1 MGGGAPGRVVA
12 SFVGATLLALAV
24 AGCSAPGGPDLGD
37 TGAAPG
43 SGRDAVAT
51 PVDGEQVWLVD
62 RPITNNQA
70 FDGTRVFLLE
80 VSFPGG
86 PTDDRRQVTL
96 TAYTAADG
104 RFRWATPVCEE
115 ASLLPVGDLASGV
128 LVVNCATEGVWGVEA
143 ATGEVR
149 WQSEVAPELDLNIQ
163 VAPAHVVLDDQDRVV
178 VLDRRSGDEVLVSP
192 GSADAVTS
200 VVLAGDQL
208 VLAGPDSVE
217 AVGLDGAARWQVP
230 EGGTWVL
237 ADDDR
242 VVVAGEGEPIRI
254 FDGEGREV
262 QRWPA
267 LAPETY
273 PLAVT
278 GGHLLTYAV
287 DVEESAV
294 DLATG
299 RTRWRLD
306 PSWSGYPTVH
316 VAADGLVRVERPEG
330 GVEIRDVATQK
341 RRASAPGTTLL
352 VYGRRAVSVESVPG
366 KAAFRVVPFR

>member
-1 MGGGAPGRVVA
+1 MAIFLA
-12 SFVGATLLALAV
+12 SILFALAV
-24 AGCSAPGGPDLGD
+24 VGCSAPGGPDLGD

-51 PVDGEQVWLVD
+51 PVDGKQVWLVD

-86 PTDDRRQVTL
+86 ASADGRQVTL

-104 RFRWATPVCEE
+104 RFRWATPVCED
-115 ASLLPVGDLASGV
+115 ASLQSVGDMASGV
-128 LVVNCATEGVWGVEA
+128 LVVNCATEGVWGVDA

-163 VAPAHVVLDDQDRVV
+163 VAPAHVVLDDLDRVV
-178 VLDRRSGDEVLVSP
+178 VVDRRSGDVVLARPTVD
-192 GSADAVTS
+192 GVTS

-230 EGGTWVL
+230 DGGTWLGV
-237 ADDDR
+237 DR
-242 VVVAGEGEPIRI
+242 DRIVVAGAGEPIRI
-254 FDGEGREV
+254 LDGAGREV
-262 QRWPA
+262 QRWSA
-267 LAPETY
+267 LASETY
-273 PLAVT
+273 PIATT

-287 DVEESAV
+287 DVEEAAI

-306 PSWSGYPTVH
+306 PSWAGFPTVD
-316 VAADGLVRVERPEG
+316 VAGDGLVEVELRDG
-330 GVEIRDVATQK
+330 GVEVQDVATQE
-341 RRASAPGTTLL
+341 RRAAGPGTTLL
-352 VYGRRAVSVESVPG
+352 VHDERAVSVESVPG
-366 KAAFRVVPFR
+366 KAAFRLVPFR